1 METLRHL
8 IVKLSIK
15 LTFFSSP
22 SRIYWKLD
30 KEGEDWHI
38 EDIADWRIKEIMIKN
53 QPTYQPYR
61 IKVVAHNKKGEIY
74 FYDS

>member
-8 IVKLSIK
+8 VVDLSIK
-15 LTFFSSP
+15 LIFLFSFP

-61 IKVVAHNKKGEIY
+61 IKVVAHNKKGKFY
-74 FYDS
+74 FFD